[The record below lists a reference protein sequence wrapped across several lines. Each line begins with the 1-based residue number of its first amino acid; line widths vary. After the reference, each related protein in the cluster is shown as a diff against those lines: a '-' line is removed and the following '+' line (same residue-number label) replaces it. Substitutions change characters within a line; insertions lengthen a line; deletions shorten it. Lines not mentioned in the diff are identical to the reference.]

1 MILRPNFNLTKS
13 ERCFDTLFNDLQN
26 LFNLLDYNHPSYL
39 KLKCEDEDFDQYS
52 DETANEITKT
62 YSIINSAGA
71 ANIFEECVDT
81 ILEDLIFIGD
91 ETNLND
97 DDIELTISVNTREFI
112 LLVRAVVFAVEEGKT
127 KKEVFDKIQ
136 LTYKNVGRK
145 CEYLQ
150 ELKKIYNEEN
160 KVKNATKNIWNK

>member
-71 ANIFEECVDT
+71 ANIFEEYVDT
-81 ILEDLIFIGD
+81 ILEELLFIGD

-127 KKEVFDKIQ
+127 EKEIFDAINAVYKKLNK
-136 LTYKNVGRK
+136 K

-150 ELKKIYNEEN
+150 ELKKIYKEEK
-160 KVKNATKNIWNK
+160 KVTTATKNF